1 MPHLAV
7 FERARSHASTSRSAR
22 ACPCISVHASTAR
35 EGPARR
41 RTAHPSMSA
50 ELVCTTPTEEEPP
63 TPWQARRSPRW
74 RVAARAMA
82 AKGLRPEVAQAQ
94 RGLGL
99 PRINGGGL
107 SAWSRTSG
115 RRSSEGRRRSSTVR
129 PATLRTRPS
138 LRSSLPLPPHVRPP
152 ASSACS
158 VLQKLRSLG
167 PSTHLACACGMC
179 IFMCSCVPPPSLVP
193 LSLSGL
199 VAVAELSE
207 GALGHGLDLVARSV
221 VSGGAALGR
230 GLAQPLMDRSPSGQR
245 SVDSSGV

>member
-167 PSTHLACACGMC
+167 PSTHL
-179 IFMCSCVPPPSLVP
+179 SCVHVFPPPASS
-193 LSLSGL
+193 LSLSLRPGGCRRALRRCPWPWAGL
-199 VAVAELSE
+199 GSSQRREWWRRIGPWPCATA
-207 GALGHGLDLVARSV
+207 HGS
-221 VSGGAALGR
+221 
-230 GLAQPLMDRSPSGQR
+230 
-245 SVDSSGV
+245 